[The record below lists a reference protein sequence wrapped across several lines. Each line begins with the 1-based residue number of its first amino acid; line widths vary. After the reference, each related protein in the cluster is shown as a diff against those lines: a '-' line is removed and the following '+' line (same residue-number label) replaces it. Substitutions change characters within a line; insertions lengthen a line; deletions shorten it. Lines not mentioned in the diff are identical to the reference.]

1 MIICNIHVKYNSI
14 LFSRK
19 LLLTSYYILIA
30 QDDVIG
36 AYLFFNGV
44 SACMTFTKNGVSQG
58 VAYEVS
64 EAELGGKAL
73 YPHIR

>member
-1 MIICNIHVKYNSI
+1 M
-14 LFSRK
+14 
-19 LLLTSYYILIA
+19 IA

-36 AYLFFNGV
+36 AYLLFNGV
-44 SACMTFTKNGVSQG
+44 NACMTFTKNGVSQG

-64 EAELGGKAL
+64 EAELAGKAL